1 MPGRRLLA
9 LADNVLDL
17 FSNLFEV
24 YAQRLKRLRGNT
36 LTLVN
41 QTEQDVLSSD
51 VVVV

>member
-1 MPGRRLLA
+1 MPGWRLLA
-9 LADNVLDL
+9 LTDNVLDL
-17 FSNLFEV
+17 FSDLLEV
-24 YAQRLKRLRGNT
+24 YAERLKRLRGNA